1 MKKQKRHS
9 DRSGRVPLRSPGRPP
24 AAQREDRRR
33 FWAAITRDKRVRMR
47 HLWQECRPRW
57 GHVGSE
63 RRAACHQRGLHHR
76 RSRLRGGTC
85 CSRSGRRSLS
95 CGPKGM
101 ACGRSPAAWSGPH
114 RPSPGSC
121 GGTRLPAEAVWTI
134 GRRPHSGTP
143 TARPPPAGQAG
154 GQPGAAAVRAGSSGR
169 HGRRP
174 GRGGGSRAGRDV
186 EGPPSRA
193 PAGPTMGHG
202 VEPGT
207 DRSAPAAR
215 LSRGPDDAHQP

>member
-1 MKKQKRHS
+1 MLFNHQA
-9 DRSGRVPLRSPGRPP
+9 DRPWRSVRIAGGSGRRSRQGSR
-24 AAQREDRRR
+24 A
-33 FWAAITRDKRVRMR
+33 KMR
-47 HLWQECRPRW
+47 HPLQECRPPW
-57 GHVGSE
+57 GHVGSG

-85 CSRSGRRSLS
+85 GSRIGRRSLS
-95 CGPKGM
+95 CVPKGM

-114 RPSPGSC
+114 RPSPGNC
-121 GGTRLPAEAVWTI
+121 GRHPQRWPGVSSDDRTVAC
-134 GRRPHSGTP
+134 RPLG
-143 TARPPPAGQAG
+143 APPKAGQAG

-169 HGRRP
+169 HRRRS

-186 EGPPSRA
+186 EGPPSRT

-202 VEPGT
+202 VESGT
-207 DRSAPAAR
+207 DRSPPAAR